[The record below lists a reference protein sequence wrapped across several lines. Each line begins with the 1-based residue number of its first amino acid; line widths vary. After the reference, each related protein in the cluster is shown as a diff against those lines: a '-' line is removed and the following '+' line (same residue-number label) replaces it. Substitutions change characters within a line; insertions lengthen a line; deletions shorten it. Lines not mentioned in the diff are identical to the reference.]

1 MRCHSPTHPSTH
13 PPTHPPQ
20 LYFIWMNT
28 QAPAVLQTD
37 NGLEFCASTVQALC
51 DLFGVHHITSSV
63 GHPESQGATERDNR
77 ELKDYIRALLLQMPT
92 IRCAAAAL
100 RGCRGGLLWPGAGCS
115 PVQGTARCS
124 LLGRVPGAR

>member
-1 MRCHSPTHPSTH
+1 MD
-13 PPTHPPQ
+13 
-20 LYFIWMNT
+20 T

-77 ELKDYIRALLLQMPT
+77 ELKDHVRALLLQMPT
-92 IRCAAAAL
+92 VRCATAAQ
-100 RGCRGGLLWPGAGCS
+100 RGCKGGLLCLGAGCS
-115 PVQGTARCS
+115 PVQCAARCS
-124 LLGRVPGAR
+124 LLGHVSCAR